1 MTYSVELMAPAGN
14 EEALRAAVAN
24 GADAVYLGG
33 QQFNARQFAEN
44 FTLQG
49 IQEAVA
55 YAHERGVKVYVTV
68 NTLLKNSELEEAL
81 RYLYSLGES
90 RVDGVIVQDLG
101 LAWAARKL
109 LPELK
114 LIGSTQMT
122 VTDAAGARFLHKM
135 GLKRVVL
142 ARELSLE
149 DIALIRKECDIELE
163 VFIHGALCYSYSG
176 QCLLSSLVGGRSGNR
191 GRCAQPCRLPYTLVD
206 EKGREIE
213 GGAEHLL
220 STRDLCTLEL
230 VPRLIEAGVNA
241 FKIEGRMRRPEYV
254 AVVTRAYR
262 RAIDRFL
269 ENPRDFAVDPEDVR
283 DIAQIFN
290 RDFTNGYF
298 LGDPGA
304 EMMSYG
310 RPSNRGIYLGRILA
324 QEKKGF
330 YRVKLE
336 TPLKRGDG
344 VEVWVRRGGHPG
356 LVIEDIRIDGRQ
368 VEEASAGSVVSLALP
383 PAARPGDRVFKTSD
397 AELLSRARRSYTSP
411 REERKVPVTMEVWV
425 APGEPFKLRMTDS
438 QGNAG
443 EAVSAVPAEIA
454 RRHLLTEEVLRTQL
468 DRLGNTPYELKDLK
482 VHLKG
487 EAMVPLSVINQVR
500 REAIATLA
508 ARRVAGWPRPVPS
521 FREFDRALAVLLA
534 ERLGP
539 EVSPTGIREKRE
551 VPALAV
557 AVGDLGG
564 VAAAMEAG
572 ANRIY
577 LSGEVWQG
585 KKTPHPS
592 ELAQLLKSSARQEI
606 SLIPALPRIWHEV
619 EIAEVQKKL
628 EQLIQAGAQRF
639 LVGNLGGIQL
649 LRQYGLI
656 GWGDYTLNIFNDLS
670 VRVLQFW
677 GLEGV
682 TLSPELNLKEIKGVA
697 PFLPLEVVVHG
708 ALPLMV
714 SAHCVLGARLG
725 DKRPGVHC
733 SAPCRRGTFGLKDR
747 LGLIFPVTVD
757 TRCRFYLYNPKT
769 LDVLEHLSLFQG
781 LGISFVRLE
790 LRDKEGPYIR
800 RVTGLYRQALACLR
814 EGDKEVLAALAKE
827 LAAVIGQD
835 ITRGHY
841 FRGVC

>member
-1 MTYSVELMAPAGN
+1 MAYRVELMAPAGN

-44 FTLQG
+44 FTFQG
-49 IQEAVA
+49 IQEAIA

-68 NTLLKNSELEEAL
+68 NTLLKNSELDEAL

-101 LAWAARKL
+101 LAWAARRL

-114 LIGSTQMT
+114 LLGSTQMT
-122 VTDAAGARFLHKM
+122 VTNAAGARLLYEM
-135 GLKRVVL
+135 GFKRVVL

-149 DIALIRKECDIELE
+149 DISLIRKECDIELE
-163 VFIHGALCYSYSG
+163 VFVHGALCYSYSG

-191 GRCAQPCRLPYTLVD
+191 GRCAQPCRLPYILVD
-206 EKGREIE
+206 GKGREIE
-213 GGAEHLL
+213 AEAEHLL
-220 STRDLCTLEL
+220 STRDLCALEL
-230 VPRLIEAGVNA
+230 IPQLIEAGVNA

-269 ENPRDFAVDPEDVR
+269 ENPREFAVDPEEIR

-290 RDFTNGYF
+290 RDFTTGYL

-304 EMMSYG
+304 ELMSYG

-324 QEKKGF
+324 REQSGL
-330 YRVKLE
+330 YRVKLDI
-336 TPLKRGDG
+336 PLRRGDG

-368 VEEASAGSVVSLALP
+368 VEEAPAGSVVSLALP
-383 PAARPGDRVFKTSD
+383 PVARPGDRVFKTSD
-397 AELLSRARRSYTSP
+397 AELLSRARRSYTSS

-425 APGEPFKLRMTDS
+425 APGEPLKLRVTDP

-454 RRHLLTEEVLRTQL
+454 RKHPLTEEVLRTQL

-482 VHLKG
+482 VNLTG

-500 REAIATLA
+500 REAIEALA
-508 ARRVAGWPRPVPS
+508 AKRRASWPRPVPS
-521 FREFDRALAVLLA
+521 FQEFERALAVLLNPRPQVLLNGVR
-534 ERLGP
+534 ERW
-539 EVSPTGIREKRE
+539 EI
-551 VPALAV
+551 PALAV
-557 AVGDLGG
+557 AVGDLEG
-564 VAAAMEAG
+564 VAAAIEAG
-572 ANRIY
+572 AHRIY

-585 KKTPHPS
+585 KKAPPPS
-592 ELAQLLKSSARQEI
+592 ELAPLLKNSAPQET
-606 SLIPALPRIWHEV
+606 SLIPALPRLWHEV
-619 EIAEVQKKL
+619 EISKVKRKL

-649 LRQYGLI
+649 LRQYGLT
-656 GWGDYTLNIFNDLS
+656 GWGDYTLNIFNSLS
-670 VRVLQFW
+670 VRALQSW
-677 GLEGV
+677 GLKGV
-682 TLSPELNLKEIKGVA
+682 TLSPELNLEEIKRLA
-697 PFLPLEVVVHG
+697 SSLPLEVIVHG

-725 DKRPGVHC
+725 DKRPGVPC

-747 LGLIFPVTVD
+747 LGLIFPVTAD
-757 TRCRFYLYNPKT
+757 TRCRFYLYNSKT
-769 LDVLEHLSLFQG
+769 LDFLEHLSYFQG

-790 LRDKEGPYIR
+790 LRDKEAPYVY
-800 RVTGLYRQALACLR
+800 RVTNLYRQALACLR
-814 EGDKEVLAALAKE
+814 EGEKEVLAALAKE
-827 LAAVIGQD
+827 LAAVTGKD

-841 FRGVC
+841 FRGVS